1 VDLVDLVLLVDLGGL
16 VIWWFWW
23 IWWIWWIETFDD
35 SLDDDPGSSVPEV
48 SRRKNR
54 LHIV

>member
-1 VDLVDLVLLVDLGGL
+1 MIMRLRGG
-16 VIWWFWW
+16 VGMDNASDIDP
-23 IWWIWWIETFDD
+23 FDSLD
-35 SLDDDPGSSVPEV
+35 SLDDEPGSSVPEV